1 MADEKER
8 EQSIHVNTS
17 QETRKLL
24 LNLSRR
30 LDLSQAET
38 IEKALELLDQNNP
51 KQSKKV
57 CYLHVISNRPFV
69 INKF

>member
-51 KQSKKV
+51 Q
-57 CYLHVISNRPFV
+57 
-69 INKF
+69 